1 MFFLNDE
8 NIDVLVNILRKASVS
23 SLFNRAPSRS
33 CHFNFSPSQS
43 RHRNCLSGG
52 DTLAYRSISAGTL
65 SLVLLSTLV
74 QPSLAGGLERGGYNI
89 DQLFDAS
96 QFSIQSGVIYVMP
109 QRKLKNAKDIDA
121 TDGLGSNGLGGGSTS
136 TNETEN
142 YAIPYGGIK
151 AGLGDVDCLVDYS
164 QPFGAHTNPG
174 ANWVGAQNNIE
185 TEIKTRN
192 YGATCSYKFDLGP
205 GQLRIIGGTF
215 YQEVE
220 GSKERLVLA
229 PAILTG
235 ISPTFAGYTGVGRL
249 NLEDDAWG
257 WRAGVAYEIPEYAL
271 RASLVYNSRVKY
283 DNLTGTVDLTQVPI
297 GAGAASGRI
306 TDVYGAAEAPDSLEL
321 KVQSGIAPDWLAF
334 GSVKWT
340 NWSVLQ
346 SIALCPVATRG
357 TSCTAKNQ
365 LTSLDL
371 GYRDGWTVTG
381 GVGHKFNDQWS
392 GAVSVTWDRGTSDG
406 YGAQTDS
413 WTLGVGAAYSPTE
426 NIEWRLAGAL
436 GVLTSGSSGTIVK
449 DGVTY
454 GDDATYSFGNDL
466 VAAISTSIKVKF

>member
-1 MFFLNDE
+1 MFFLNGE

-33 CHFNFSPSQS
+33 CHFNFSSSQS

-74 QPSLAGGLERGGYNI
+74 QPSFSGGLDRGGYNI

-109 QRKLKNAKDIDA
+109 QRKLKNVQDVP
-121 TDGLGSNGLGGGSTS
+121 TSGGDLTGKPNHADDT
-136 TNETEN
+136 TN
-142 YAIPYGGIK
+142 YAVPY
-151 AGLGDVDCLVDYS
+151 AGLKGGVGDVDCLLDYS
-164 QPFGAHTNPG
+164 EPFGAHTKPG
-174 ANWVGAQNNIE
+174 ANWAGANNNIE
-185 TEIKTRN
+185 TKVESHN
-192 YGATCSYKFDLGP
+192 YGATCSYKFDVGP
-205 GQLRIIGGTF
+205 GQLRVIGGVF
-215 YQEVE
+215 YQEIE
-220 GSKERLVLA
+220 GFQEKLVSLIPA
-229 PAILTG
+229 PASAIY
-235 ISPTFAGYTGVGRL
+235 SGVGRL
-249 NLEDDAWG
+249 DISDDSWG
-257 WRAGVAYEIPEYAL
+257 WRAGVSYEIPEYAL

-283 DNLTGTVDLTQVPI
+283 DNLTGTVDLTQVPRTPGNPANI
-297 GAGAASGRI
+297 YLQGVTPVSGS
-306 TDVYGAAEAPDSLEL
+306 AEAPESLEL
-321 KVQSGIAPDWLAF
+321 KLQSGIAPDWLAF

-346 SIALCPVATRG
+346 SIPFCPTNGLPCPRG
-357 TSCTAKNQ
+357 G

-371 GYRDGWTVTG
+371 GYRDGWTVSG
-381 GVGHKFNDQWS
+381 GIGHKFNDQWS

-406 YGAQTDS
+406 YGSQTDS
-413 WTLGVGAAYSPTE
+413 WLLGVGAAYSPTE
-426 NIEWRLAGAL
+426 NIEWRLAGSV
-436 GVLTSGSSGTIVK
+436 GILTSGESGTFTR

-454 GDDATYSFGNDL
+454 GDDVTYSFGNYL

>member
-1 MFFLNDE
+1 M
-8 NIDVLVNILRKASVS
+8 LVNFLRKASIS
-23 SLFNRAPSRS
+23 SLFNRVRSRS
-33 CHFNFSPSQS
+33 CHFNLSPSQS
-43 RHRNCLSGG
+43 HHRNCLSGG
-52 DTLAYRSISAGTL
+52 DTLASRKVLAAAL
-65 SLVLLSTLV
+65 PLVMISTLT
-74 QPSLAGGLERGGYNI
+74 QTAFAGGLERGGYNI

-109 QRKLKNAKDIDA
+109 QRKLKNAKDTDPS
-121 TDGLGSNGLGGGSTS
+121 DGLGSNGRGGGST
-136 TNETEN
+136 TADDTEN

-151 AGLGDVDCLVDYS
+151 GGIGDLDCLVDYS
-164 QPFGAHTNPG
+164 EPFGAHTNPG

-185 TEIKTRN
+185 TKITTHN
-192 YGATCSYKFDLGP
+192 YGATCSYKFDMGP
-205 GQLRIIGGTF
+205 GQLRVIGGTF

-220 GSKERLVLA
+220 GFKERYVFN
-229 PAILTG
+229 PALLGGTGTG
-235 ISPTFAGYTGVGRL
+235 IGRL
-249 NLEDDAWG
+249 DLEDQAWG

-283 DNLTGTVDLTQVPI
+283 DNLTGTVDLTQAI
-297 GAGAASGRI
+297 GGIAPYNRAPYGRV
-306 TDVYGAAEAPDSLEL
+306 TPVFGSAEAPDSLEF

-340 NWSVLQ
+340 NWSLLQ
-346 SIALCPVATRG
+346 SISLCPTATRG
-357 TSCTAKNQ
+357 RTCSATSGTQ

-371 GYRDGWTVTG
+371 LYQDGWTVTG
-381 GVGHKFNDQWS
+381 GIGHKFNDQWS
-392 GAVSVTWDRGTSDG
+392 GAVSLTWDRGTSHG

-436 GVLTSGSSGTIVK
+436 GILTSGSSGAITQN
-449 DGVTY
+449 GVTY
-454 GDDATYSFGNDL
+454 GDDVSYDFGNDL

>member
-1 MFFLNDE
+1 
-8 NIDVLVNILRKASVS
+8 
-23 SLFNRAPSRS
+23 
-33 CHFNFSPSQS
+33 
-43 RHRNCLSGG
+43 
-52 DTLAYRSISAGTL
+52 LAYRSISAGTL

-74 QPSLAGGLERGGYNI
+74 QPSFAGGLDRGGYNI

-96 QFSIQSGVIYVMP
+96 QFSIQSGVIYFMP

-121 TDGLGSNGLGGGSTS
+121 TDGLGSNGTGGGSKS
-136 TNETEN
+136 ANETEN

-164 QPFGAHTNPG
+164 EPFGAHTNPG
-174 ANWVGAQNNIE
+174 ANWVGAQSNIE
-185 TEIKTRN
+185 TKVSSRN
-192 YGATCSYKFDLGP
+192 YAATCSYKFDVGP
-205 GQLRIIGGTF
+205 GQLRLIGGTF
-215 YQEVE
+215 YQEIE

-229 PAILTG
+229 PGLIGSSL
-235 ISPTFAGYTGVGRL
+235 TGVGRL
-249 NLEDDAWG
+249 DLEDSAWG

-283 DNLTGTVDLTQVPI
+283 DSLTGTVDLTQAPV
-297 GAGAASGRI
+297 GAAPYSGKI
-306 TDVYGAAEAPDSLEL
+306 TNVYGAAEAPDSLEL
-321 KVQSGIAPDWLAF
+321 KLQSGIAPDWLAF

-346 SIALCPVATRG
+346 SIALCPVG
-357 TSCTAKNQ
+357 TGNGSCNSKNQ

-406 YGAQTDS
+406 YGSQTDS
-413 WTLGVGAAYSPTE
+413 WMLGVGAAYSPVE
-426 NIEWRLAGAL
+426 NVEWRLAGAV
-436 GVLTSGSSGTIVK
+436 GILTSGSSGTIVK
-449 DGVTY
+449 DGITY
-454 GDDATYSFGNDL
+454 GDDVTYSFGNDL